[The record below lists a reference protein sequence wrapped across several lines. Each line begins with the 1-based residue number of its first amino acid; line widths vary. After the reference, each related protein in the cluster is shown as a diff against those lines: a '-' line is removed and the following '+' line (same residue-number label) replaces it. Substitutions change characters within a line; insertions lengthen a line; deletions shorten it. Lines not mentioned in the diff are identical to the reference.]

1 MQSQIRREDCVSR
14 KRVWSTT
21 SNAAEM
27 LYQGKAEN
35 WQLSVK
41 VEVVDDLH
49 KGNLHGVV

>member
-1 MQSQIRREDCVSR
+1 MSIEDCVSR

-21 SNAAEM
+21 SNAAER

-35 WQLSVK
+35 WLLFVK

-49 KGNLHGVV
+49 KGNLRRVVEII